1 LFAVG
6 AINDKSNFSKDD
18 IMLGPPSRL
27 LFTMYCVLFVP
38 VSNSDPA
45 SEARV
50 PHGMLPP
57 ARVPAFCPELAD
69 PDPDPDTKFLA
80 TEL

>member
-1 LFAVG
+1 
-6 AINDKSNFSKDD
+6 
-18 IMLGPPSRL
+18 
-27 LFTMYCVLFVP
+27 MYCVVFVP
-38 VSNSDPA
+38 VSYSDPA

-69 PDPDPDTKFLA
+69 PEIRFPTQNFSHADSPFLVTEALNA
-80 TEL
+80 TMKNKV